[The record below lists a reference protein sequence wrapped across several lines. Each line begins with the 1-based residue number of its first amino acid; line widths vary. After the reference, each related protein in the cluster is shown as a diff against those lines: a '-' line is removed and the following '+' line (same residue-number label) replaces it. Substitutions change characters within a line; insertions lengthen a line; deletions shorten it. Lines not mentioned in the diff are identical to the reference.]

1 MSWKKRLLLKM
12 LLLTLCLVPLT
23 GCLSQLMPNSH
34 SSLTYEEAKA
44 ALVAGKTTKEEVRAK
59 FGKPDTISTL
69 NGVETWTYKWSPTQM
84 PEALTNA
91 GRSMGNILTSQAMV
105 GVSQPIAAKGG
116 VAAGVG
122 SAVLVQDGSS
132 ALTNAVLPQE
142 NGETNK
148 TLIVSFD
155 RKGLVRSFN
164 LHSQSANK

>member
-1 MSWKKRLLLKM
+1 MPWKKRSLLNLS
-12 LLLTLCLVPLT
+12 LLALCLMPLT
-23 GCLSQLMPNSH
+23 GCLSQLMPNNH

-59 FGKPDTISTL
+59 FGKPDTISII
-69 NGVETWTYKWSPTQM
+69 NGAETWTYKWRPAQV
-84 PEALTNA
+84 PETLSNV
-91 GRSMGNILTSQAMV
+91 GRSMSSALTSQAMV
-105 GVSQPIAAKGG
+105 GISQPIAAKGG

-132 ALTNAVLPQE
+132 ALTNAVLPQ
-142 NGETNK
+142 GDGDTSK

-164 LHSQSANK
+164 LHSQGVNK